1 MRKILLFVL
10 LALIGISAS
19 ARKSYITVSAH
30 PYSGNDYFQ
39 MSLSGDV
46 PINIPNVEP
55 YYNGDDQD
63 DGYWITRSYSIGQM
77 LNILSGYGYEVELMA
92 PFSEHNDSYVQY
104 LLSKE
109 VPSGQT
115 VSEGDVNKDGEVT
128 IADINRIV
136 NIILGIV
143 RDNPSLLKQYG
154 K

>member
-30 PYSGNDYFQ
+30 PYRGNAIVQ

-55 YYNGDDQD
+55 D
-63 DGYWITRSYSIGQM
+63 DGYWITGSYSIGQM

-92 PFSEHNDSYVQY
+92 PISENTHSYVQY